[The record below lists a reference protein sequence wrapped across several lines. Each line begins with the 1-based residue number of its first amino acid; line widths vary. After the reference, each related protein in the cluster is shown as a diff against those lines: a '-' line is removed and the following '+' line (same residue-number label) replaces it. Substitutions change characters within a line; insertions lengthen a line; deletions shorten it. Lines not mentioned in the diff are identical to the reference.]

1 MSPAILLLLALALG
15 LAGWL
20 AARARAWTFKRAQP
34 GVRLAALPSYH
45 GWYVAL
51 WIVIPAVLFAM
62 VWAALSPNLVLQS
75 VLASPAAADLP
86 SFGLQRQTMLAEA
99 RYVALGN
106 SPAVFNPAAAGLVEP
121 FRTAISF
128 YNWIGL
134 AATLVI
140 ELLALSVS
148 QEAMAV
154 VALFTSI
161 LLGLEAQALR
171 RWSLARKGWRVVGIV
186 DAHNKSEA
194 ELRFLHKAAD
204 RVSPP
209 RPQIDRQQ
217 RPASQ
222 PIIPRIGSEQVVGLT
237 LGPETRQ

>member
-86 SFGLQRQTMLAEA
+86 SFGLQRQTMLAEHA
-99 RYVALGN
+99 VVLHPGPMLRGMEIAYSVAD
-106 SPAVFNPAAAGLVEP
+106 SPQSAVLQQVSNGVHVRMAVLFHLLVGAEEG
-121 FRTAISF
+121 AIS
-128 YNWIGL
+128 
-134 AATLVI
+134 A
-140 ELLALSVS
+140 
-148 QEAMAV
+148 
-154 VALFTSI
+154 
-161 LLGLEAQALR
+161 
-171 RWSLARKGWRVVGIV
+171 
-186 DAHNKSEA
+186 
-194 ELRFLHKAAD
+194 
-204 RVSPP
+204 
-209 RPQIDRQQ
+209 
-217 RPASQ
+217 
-222 PIIPRIGSEQVVGLT
+222 
-237 LGPETRQ
+237 